1 MLAPGIA
8 QPVLQLAQ
16 WFPVIVVAH
25 TDADETYV
33 RLDGTPAVGEPIRRR
48 SFATPRFTLVP

>member
-25 TDADETYV
+25 TDADEIYV
-33 RLDGTPAVGEPIRRR
+33 RLDGTPAVGELIRRR
-48 SFATPRFTLVP
+48 SFATRSRW